1 MTHLMSQLLE
11 LVQTGKL
18 HWLTVPR
25 YAVIALPV
33 VLAGAVN
40 LAGCGEAA
48 LLPLS
53 VSALGVTR
61 LVWLKRLPHEK
72 VRLVAAENALAT
84 ACPDQAIEIL
94 QPPLL
99 FAGTHYQVE
108 RAALLTVA
116 YVRNGQYVEAHR
128 ALNAVNEQH
137 LWQDERLSLLCAWS
151 WLFLEAGNPTE
162 ALRRLE
168 EVPQKECIGDT
179 RCLLLKAELKLQH
192 SSLTD
197 ARTLLEGGLDR
208 YEDAAQRILLLNNL
222 ARLEGLQGRFDAQL
236 RYLQSALREFRCTP
250 RADLADVVHHNLAIA
265 LVRAGRRDEARAVL
279 REAWVSGDSENLRHA
294 IAALNNALHAARE
307 AGDADWTRDVHQ
319 EFQRQLSRLEPRT
332 QRERLALDV
341 SQLRA
346 RRNDEFSLESGDYL
360 DLISQLL
367 NHLDSS
373 APAIPG
379 SDCVAALVEIRHDLK
394 QEFRAAHNR
403 AKCAR
408 LPPLAERA
416 VRLLINH
423 RPTIDA
429 HLGAL
434 SPKLLGPLEAWHRYR
449 TDSDK
454 AQIEL
459 ADSAE
464 ARRVATAHLFTHLR
478 EKAEWLEEQGTAR
491 HSIEAWLV
499 ICDEYLAYHRE
510 LPAAETLCLRDTYLQ
525 SALDALDCA
534 SMLFEHSKVLNQ
546 DIDHIIGV
554 AYFNLQLRED
564 AAAAA
569 HWMRIVEAQKPEL
582 AHFAG
587 WLREHYAYVCTAL
600 RTEST
605 SSVAHHC

>member
-1 MTHLMSQLLE
+1 MSQLLE

-72 VRLVAAENALAT
+72 VRLVAAESALA
-84 ACPDQAIEIL
+84 AARPDQAIEIL

-168 EVPQKECIGDT
+168 EIPQKECIGDT

-192 SSLTD
+192 GSLTD

-236 RYLQSALREFRCTP
+236 RYLQSALREFRCAP

-341 SQLRA
+341 SQLR
-346 RRNDEFSLESGDYL
+346 
-360 DLISQLL
+360 
-367 NHLDSS
+367 
-373 APAIPG
+373 
-379 SDCVAALVEIRHDLK
+379 
-394 QEFRAAHNR
+394 
-403 AKCAR
+403 
-408 LPPLAERA
+408 
-416 VRLLINH
+416 
-423 RPTIDA
+423 
-429 HLGAL
+429 
-434 SPKLLGPLEAWHRYR
+434 
-449 TDSDK
+449 
-454 AQIEL
+454 
-459 ADSAE
+459 
-464 ARRVATAHLFTHLR
+464 
-478 EKAEWLEEQGTAR
+478 EKAEWLAEQGTAR

-499 ICDEYLAYHRE
+499 ICDEYLAYHHE
-510 LPAAETLCLRDTYLQ
+510 LPAAEKSCLRDTYLQ
-525 SALDALDCA
+525 SSLDALDCA
-534 SMLFEHSKVLNQ
+534 SRLLEHSKVLNQ
-546 DIDHIIGV
+546 HIDHMIGV

-569 HWMRIVEAQKPEL
+569 RWMRIVEAQKPAL
-582 AHFAG
+582 AHLAG

-605 SSVAHHC
+605 SSVAHLC